1 MNGRKKKEPP
11 DIGQALTLLIVQC
24 GKMKDEMKRLADAIE
39 AEHKESKAFR
49 KQIRREM
56 REMRK

>member
-1 MNGRKKKEPP
+1 MSGRKAKEPP

-24 GKMKDEMKRLADAIE
+24 GKMKDETKRLGDAMRKEI
-39 AEHKESKAFR
+39 KESKAFR

-56 REMRK
+56 REKRK